1 MNSGSA
7 MRTRRPILLLLVYG
21 AVLIVVGITATSQA
35 GIVSSHYA
43 KAALDAVIESDTAAI
58 RGLVNESLEPRD
70 LEPGGATP
78 GRVTAIAAALDTLIA
93 RNGVVHA
100 EIRLPNGIV
109 LASNDADLA
118 GLRISADPGVI
129 SAFAGNGQASLEAV
143 DTASQGSAADLGGL
157 VAGDTVLRET
167 LPLALADGSIPAV
180 IALWRDATP
189 ILAQLDG
196 VRREIVLLTL
206 TAALIVAVLLTII
219 FRATQARLTRQT
231 RELLETT
238 RRDPLTGLL
247 NHGALVATV
256 VDRIETARITKAVIG
271 LAIVDIDNF
280 RALNDTHGHEVG
292 DDALLQVASSL
303 EAVRRPGW
311 VIGRYGPDEFLA
323 IVGAADAAEL
333 EADID
338 RLRAELGEL
347 EMIVEGAERLPITIS
362 AGLASYPIHGDAV
375 TSLLSAAATA
385 VGTARSSG
393 GNAVRVAETDQE
405 TAIGAATFDVFQGL
419 VLAINTKDRYTKRH
433 SEDVARYAVFL
444 ARQLGLDDAFIETL
458 RVAGLLHDVGKIG
471 IPDTVLRKPGRL
483 TSDEFGVLKQHV
495 ALGDAIV
502 RDLPDID
509 VVRAGIRHHHE
520 RWDGKG
526 YLDGLD
532 GTTIPLVA
540 RILAIGDTFSAMT
553 TSRPYRK
560 SLGVAEAMR
569 RLGDAAGSQLEER
582 LVKAFIRGMELA
594 PDAPIPGSEPAS
606 VLWTP
611 AVRGA

>member
-1 MNSGSA
+1 MTRLWPRG
-7 MRTRRPILLLLVYG
+7 RRPVLLLLVYG
-21 AVLIVVGITATSQA
+21 AVLVVVGITATSQA
-35 GIVSSHYA
+35 GIVSSHYT
-43 KAALDAVIESDTAAI
+43 KAALDAVIESDTAAV
-58 RGLVNESLEPRD
+58 RGLVNTSLQPRD
-70 LEPGGATP
+70 LEPGGATQT
-78 GRVTAIAAALDTLIA
+78 RITAISTALTTLIA

-100 EIRLPNGIV
+100 EIRLPDNTI
-109 LASNDADLA
+109 LASDDADLV
-118 GLRISADPGVI
+118 GRGVATDAAI
-129 SAFAGNGQASLEAV
+129 QSAFTGRGNASLEGVAA
-143 DTASQGSAADLGGL
+143 ASRVSAADLSTL

-167 LPLALADGSIPAV
+167 LPLSLADGSIPAV
-180 IALWRDATP
+180 IALWRDASP

-219 FRATQARLTRQT
+219 FRAAQARLTRQT

-256 VDRIETARITKAVIG
+256 VDRIETARLTKAVIG

-303 EAVRRPGW
+303 EAIRKPGW

-333 EADID
+333 ETDIE
-338 RLRAELGEL
+338 RLRADLGEL
-347 EMIVEGAERLPITIS
+347 EMIVEGAERLPVTIS
-362 AGLASYPIHGDAV
+362 SGIARYPIHGDAV

-385 VGTARSSG
+385 VGVARSSG
-393 GNAVRVAETDQE
+393 GNAIRVAETDQE

-444 ARQLGLDDAFIETL
+444 ANQLGLDEAFLETL

-471 IPDTVLRKPGRL
+471 IPDPVLRKPGRL
-483 TSDEFGVLKQHV
+483 TSDEFNVLRQHV

-509 VVRAGIRHHHE
+509 IVRAGIRHHHE

-526 YLDGLD
+526 YLDRLEGNA
-532 GTTIPLVA
+532 IPLVA
-540 RILAIGDTFSAMT
+540 RILAVGDTFSAMT

-560 SLGVAEAMR
+560 SLGIAEAMR
-569 RLGDAAGSQLEER
+569 RLGDAAGSQLEEP
-582 LVKAFIRGMELA
+582 LVKAFITGMETA
-594 PDAPIPGSEPAS
+594 PDAPIPGSEPAG

-611 AVRGA
+611 AVRGV

>member
-1 MNSGSA
+1 MNLGST

-35 GIVSSHYA
+35 GIVSSHYT
-43 KAALDAVIESDTAAI
+43 KAALDAVIESDTAAV
-58 RGLVNESLEPRD
+58 RGLVNESLQESD
-70 LEPGGATP
+70 LDAGGATP
-78 GRVTAIAAALDTLIA
+78 ARIAAISAALDTLIA

-100 EIRLPNGIV
+100 EIRLPNGTV
-109 LASNDADLA
+109 LASNDASFA
-118 GLRISADPGVI
+118 GQDVAADAAI
-129 SAFAGNGQASLEAV
+129 QSAFTGKGQASLDPV
-143 DTASQGSAADLGGL
+143 DAANQASAADLSGL

-189 ILAQLDG
+189 ILEQLDR
-196 VRREIVLLTL
+196 VRLEIVVLTL

-219 FRATQARLTRQT
+219 FRAAQARLTRQT
-231 RELLETT
+231 SELLEAT

-247 NHGALVATV
+247 NHGALVGTV
-256 VDRIETARITKAVIG
+256 VDRIETARLTKAIIG

-303 EAVRRPGW
+303 EAIRRPGW

-347 EMIVEGAERLPITIS
+347 EMIVEGAERLPLTIS
-362 AGLASYPIHGDAV
+362 AGIARYPVHGDAV

-393 GNAVRVAETDQE
+393 GNAIRVAETDPE

-444 ARQLGLDDAFIETL
+444 ARQLGLDDAFLETL

-471 IPDTVLRKPGRL
+471 IPDAVLRKPGRL
-483 TSDEFGVLKQHV
+483 TTDEFGVLKQHV
-495 ALGDAIV
+495 ALGDSIV

-509 VVRAGIRHHHE
+509 IVRAGIRHHHE

-526 YLDGLD
+526 YLDRLEGA
-532 GTTIPLVA
+532 TIPLVA
-540 RILAIGDTFSAMT
+540 RILAVGDTFSAMT

-569 RLGDAAGSQLEER
+569 RLGDAAGSQLEET
-582 LVKAFIRGMELA
+582 LVRAFITGMETA

-611 AVRGA
+611 AVRGV